1 MQPDSIHK
9 HSTAQSVILHLF
21 PGILVGGFYFL
32 ARQPVARL
40 GYPSVFAQM
49 LAFALVLVPLEL
61 GFLFVQAKKKTGR
74 FNLRH
79 ILGYRN
85 SIPWWEYVVWPI
97 LIFFGGG
104 RHIYII
110 QTG

>member
-1 MQPDSIHK
+1 MQQDPIQK
-9 HSTAQSVILHLF
+9 HSTAQSILLHLF

-49 LAFALVLVPLEL
+49 LAFALVL
-61 GFLFVQAKKKTGR
+61 FHS
-74 FNLRH
+74 NLDFCSSRARKRRAVLACEASSA
-79 ILGYRN
+79 IAIQSLVAVRSLAYPDFCR
-85 SIPWWEYVVWPI
+85 
-97 LIFFGGG
+97 GG
-104 RHIYII
+104 RHIYSI